1 MEMKCAEKLPNLIFT
16 NNVYIFG
23 IFSKKQE
30 HKKLLS
36 LFQDHNE
43 EVESEIQNS
52 EEVLPP
58 LKMAI

>member
-1 MEMKCAEKLPNLIFT
+1 MSIFLE
-16 NNVYIFG
+16 
-23 IFSKKQE
+23 FSQKKQE

-58 LKMAI
+58 LKMTI